1 MRCMAF
7 EALAC
12 VKANNFVFDFTIEKR
27 TTNKKLDEI
36 IIQWFF
42 KDNSSLLV
50 KYVGGK
56 LVRSDIRTTN

>member
-7 EALAC
+7 DALTC
-12 VKANNFVFDFTIEKR
+12 VKKNNFVFDFNIEKR

-42 KDNSSLLV
+42 EDNSSLLV

-56 LVRSDIRTTN
+56 LVRTDIRTAD

>member
-1 MRCMAF
+1 MRCAAF
-7 EALAC
+7 DALAC
-12 VKANNFVFDFTIEKR
+12 VKANNFVFEFTIEKR

-42 KDNSSLLV
+42 DDNSSLLV

-56 LVRSDIRTTN
+56 LVRTDIRTFN